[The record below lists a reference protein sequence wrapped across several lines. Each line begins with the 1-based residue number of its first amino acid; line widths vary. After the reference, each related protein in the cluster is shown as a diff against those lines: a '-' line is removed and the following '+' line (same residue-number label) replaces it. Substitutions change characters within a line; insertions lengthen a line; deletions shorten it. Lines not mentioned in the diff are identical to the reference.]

1 MLRKGLMPPTRLV
14 KLTPVGLS
22 WPAPPGGLLSNC
34 PCPPTPPDPIC
45 PEPHDKFCFDSQ
57 VHFTQQFLWEIMPV
71 IQLSKVLNKLLRGHF
86 LSCCRSQSFA
96 CDWKVSPRFA
106 LQEPLAE
113 CRRTLSLSCVSPV
126 KQNCSKNLRR
136 AASTVRL
143 ENENN
148 YGKYWFNFNWKSPG
162 NSIISSGVSCISY
175 ASVRN
180 TGDRTYDVSDK
191 FVQPWCFIFSRDY
204 LYSDMRAINL
214 LEPDLW

>member
-86 LSCCRSQSFA
+86 LSVAGVGRLRVTGRS
-96 CDWKVSPRFA
+96 
-106 LQEPLAE
+106 LQGFLSRNLLLK
-113 CRRTLSLSCVSPV
+113 CRRTLSLPCPASPPS
-126 KQNCSKNLRR
+126 SKTAARTCEGPRLTWDWRMKTTMGNIDLILIER
-136 AASTVRL
+136 AL
-143 ENENN
+143 
-148 YGKYWFNFNWKSPG
+148 
-162 NSIISSGVSCISY
+162 
-175 ASVRN
+175 
-180 TGDRTYDVSDK
+180 
-191 FVQPWCFIFSRDY
+191 
-204 LYSDMRAINL
+204 AIV
-214 LEPDLW
+214 